1 MFLGHFALG
10 FAAKRAA
17 PRVSLAALFAAAQF
31 ADLLWPIFV
40 GAGVELVRIA
50 PGNTAFTPLDFVSY
64 PYSHSLIALFF
75 WGVVFGAAYR
85 LIVHRNGNTVAVLL
99 ALVLSHWVL
108 DVASHRPDMPLYPDG
123 PKFGFGLWNSV
134 AATLVVE
141 LAMFAAGVWIYSGT
155 TRARDG
161 RGRWGFAGLVVFML
175 LAYFSAAFGP
185 PPPSVSA
192 LWIAGLVGGAI
203 LMTWAWWVDRHREPR
218 PALAIFRR

>member
-31 ADLLWPIFV
+31 ADLLWPILV
-40 GAGVELVRIA
+40 GTGIELVRIA

-64 PYSHSLIALFF
+64 PYSHSLAALFF

-85 LIVHRNGNTVAVLL
+85 LVTRRNGNTVAVLL

-123 PKFGFGLWNSV
+123 PKFGLGLWNSV
-134 AATLVVE
+134 PATLLIE
-141 LAMFAAGVWIYSGT
+141 LAMFAAGIWIYSRS

-161 RGRWGFAGLVVFML
+161 QGRWGYAGMIVFML
-175 LAYFSAAFGP
+175 VAYLGAAFGP
-185 PPPSVSA
+185 PPPSITA
-192 LWIAGLVGGAI
+192 LWMTALIGAAA
-203 LMTWAWWVDRHREPR
+203 LTLWAWWVDRHREPT
-218 PALAIFRR
+218 PATAVFRT